1 MKVVSMGGVTVE
13 LTLEEVAIIRSAL
26 GRLSQEQVRQV
37 GQDADVFSRLY
48 AAFDNLPVASE

>member
-13 LTLEEVAIIRSAL
+13 LTLEEVVITRSAL

>member
-13 LTLEEVAIIRSAL
+13 LTLEEAAIIRSAL

-48 AAFDNLPVASE
+48 AAFDDMPIASK